1 MKDSSFGPCPLC
13 GREMLDDDRTT
24 SKHHFVPRSRG
35 GRATERIHSICHSK
49 IHSLFT
55 NKELETTYSSA
66 EALLEHPEIQRF
78 VAWLQNKPADYK
90 DKSKRSNAK
99 RRKVG

>member
-1 MKDSSFGPCPLC
+1 VSEPLGPCPLC
-13 GREMLDDDRTT
+13 GREMVKGKST

-35 GRATERIHSICHSK
+35 GRATERIHSVCHSK

-66 EALLEHPEIQRF
+66 EALLEHPEIQKF
-78 VAWLQNKPADYK
+78 VAWLQRQPLDFR
-90 DKSKRSNAK
+90 DKSKRHHTK
-99 RRKVG
+99 QRKVG